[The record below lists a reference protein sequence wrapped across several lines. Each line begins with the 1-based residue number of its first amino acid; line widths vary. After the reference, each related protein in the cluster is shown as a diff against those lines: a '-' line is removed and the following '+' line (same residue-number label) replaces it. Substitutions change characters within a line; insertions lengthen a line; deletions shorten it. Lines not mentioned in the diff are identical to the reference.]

1 MHANV
6 KGSEL
11 PSVLA
16 LSYIGDAY
24 YSLYVRRML
33 VERGL
38 SKTKEL
44 NIASLEY
51 VTAAKQAE
59 MFRRIKEHLCEDELD
74 VARRASNS
82 THLNPPK
89 HAKIADY
96 RAATGF
102 EAVLGMLYY
111 INDNERLRE
120 LLTLAHSEDRN
131 DTEN

>member
-1 MHANV
+1 MHGNI

-59 MFRRIKEHLCEDELD
+59 MFRRIKGR
-74 VARRASNS
+74 ARRRKARVQLDASQS
-82 THLNPPK
+82 PK
-89 HAKIADY
+89 ACEN
-96 RAATGF
+96 R
-102 EAVLGMLYY
+102 
-111 INDNERLRE
+111 RLQSRDG
-120 LLTLAHSEDRN
+120 L
-131 DTEN
+131 